1 MAACA
6 PGLLCKERL
15 ARMTTSPGRSDAAS
29 IGSTQASKIT
39 RFMGSGI
46 AKGATRPS
54 DRKPCDH
61 RLALPVAE
69 GRLGDEPV
77 TFWAAT
83 TGPCHLGGCAG
94 FVNKHK
100 AVLRLRHEGLAALD
114 PLRACLGDIRP
125 VLFGGLECFFSKLK
139 PEAMSKVHQRGKG
152 PRPPPLLLLE
162 PPPAPAW

>member
-1 MAACA
+1 MVACA

-15 ARMTTSPGRSDAAS
+15 SRMTTSPGRSDAAN
-29 IGSTQASKIT
+29 IGSSQASKIT

-46 AKGATRPS
+46 AKAARRPS

-83 TGPCHLGGCAG
+83 TGPCHLDGCAG
-94 FVNKHK
+94 LTNKHK

-114 PLRACLGDIRP
+114 PHRPRPWRHQACLVRRPGVFFFKAEAEGD
-125 VLFGGLECFFSKLK
+125 ES
-139 PEAMSKVHQRGKG
+139 ATAWKG
-152 PRPPPLLLLE
+152 PHPPPLLVLE